1 MAGEAQVDRAFEL
14 GPSAGI
20 IHFQIQD
27 PMSSTDAARPPST
40 GLWLFEQLR
49 AAIIRGDY
57 PGGEPIRQ
65 EDIAERFNVS
75 RMPVREAM
83 RLLEAEGLVTKQP
96 HRGAVVAQLDA
107 DDALEL
113 FQIRAVLEGLAVR
126 RSFSA
131 LTDEQVVAIERAHD
145 ALEQADAAEKQARHS
160 EFHLSL
166 YAAAGPRLQKMVSD
180 QLDAARRYHL
190 RFGRPGMEVSDRDRA
205 EHLALIEAARRRD
218 VETAFNII
226 TAHAGDSGVSISR
239 SISEAEERRA
249 NDRKAEGGG

>member
-1 MAGEAQVDRAFEL
+1 
-14 GPSAGI
+14 
-20 IHFQIQD
+20 
-27 PMSSTDAARPPST
+27 MSSAASARPPST

-57 PGGEPIRQ
+57 PAGEPIRQ
-65 EDIAERFNVS
+65 EDIAEHFEVS

-113 FQIRAVLEGLAVR
+113 FQIRAALEGLAVR
-126 RSFSA
+126 RSFPA
-131 LTDEQVVAIERAHD
+131 LTDEQVAAIERAHD
-145 ALEQADAAEKQARHS
+145 ALEQAEDAQKQARHS

-190 RFGRPGMEVSDRDRA
+190 RFGRPGMEVSDRDRS

-218 VETAFNII
+218 AETAFNII
-226 TAHAGDSGVSISR
+226 TAHAGDSGVSISH
-239 SISEAEERRA
+239 SIVEVEERRA
-249 NDRKAEGGG
+249 RDEKSTKNS

>member
-1 MAGEAQVDRAFEL
+1 
-14 GPSAGI
+14 
-20 IHFQIQD
+20 
-27 PMSSTDAARPPST
+27 MSGTDSARPPST

-65 EDIAERFNVS
+65 EDIAERFQVS

-113 FQIRAVLEGLAVR
+113 FQIRAALEGVAVR
-126 RSFSA
+126 RSFPT
-131 LTDEQVVAIERAHD
+131 LTDAQVAVIERAHA
-145 ALEQADAAEKQARHS
+145 ALEEATDAEKQARHS
-160 EFHLSL
+160 AFHLSL
-166 YAAAGPRLQKMVSD
+166 YAAAGPRLQKMISD

-190 RFGRPGMEVSDRDRA
+190 RFGRPGMEVSDRDRR
-205 EHLALIEAARRRD
+205 EHVALVDAARRRD
-218 VETAFNII
+218 AETAFDII
-226 TAHAGDSGVSISR
+226 ISHVSDGGISISR
-239 SISEAEERRA
+239 SIAEAEERRSHA
-249 NDRKAEGGG
+249 SESAGNR